1 MVKVPNFSEFTA
13 NKISELAY
21 QNSEIAQYLPEY
33 NPKRPLNRNYLFNV
47 NHTSLLILID
57 CEHCRWGI
65 LQ

>member
-13 NKISELAY
+13 NKISELTY

-47 NHTSLLILID
+47 IHYLQDI
-57 CEHCRWGI
+57 CR
-65 LQ
+65 L